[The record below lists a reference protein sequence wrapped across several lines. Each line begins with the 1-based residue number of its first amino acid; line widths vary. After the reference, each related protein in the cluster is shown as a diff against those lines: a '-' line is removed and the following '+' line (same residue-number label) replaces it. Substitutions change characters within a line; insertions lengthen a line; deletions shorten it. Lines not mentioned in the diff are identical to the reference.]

1 MGQYKP
7 VVGGLQGHDRPPYNH
22 APVVVRSPILEPAA
36 LARLAFEAMG
46 DKQAQDLMILDIRP
60 VALFTDFFVVATAE
74 SERQI
79 NAVVQ
84 AVLDAARL
92 AAGIKPYHVE
102 GDTASG
108 WVLVD
113 FGDVVVHVFD
123 TVRRDYYAIDRLW
136 DNAPL
141 VARMA

>member
-1 MGQYKP
+1 M
-7 VVGGLQGHDRPPYNH
+7 
-22 APVVVRSPILEPAA
+22 LEPAA

-46 DKQAQDLMILDIRP
+46 EKQARELMILDIRP
-60 VALFTDFFVVATAE
+60 AALFTDFFVLATAE

-79 NAVVQ
+79 NAVVH
-84 AVLDAARL
+84 AALDAARRT
-92 AAGIKPYHVE
+92 AGIKPYHVE

-113 FGDVVVHVFD
+113 FGDVVIHVFD
-123 TVRRDYYAIDRLW
+123 DERRAYYAIDQLW